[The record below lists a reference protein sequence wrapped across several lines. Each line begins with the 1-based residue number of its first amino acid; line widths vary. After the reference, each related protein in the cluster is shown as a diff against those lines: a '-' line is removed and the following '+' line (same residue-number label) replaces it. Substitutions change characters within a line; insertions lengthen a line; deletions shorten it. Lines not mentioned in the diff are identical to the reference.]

1 MADQPMLAGRSGLA
15 PPAEPANR
23 LPMNRAAAV
32 SIDARP
38 WSDELRATLSLAWPL
53 ILANLTMQLIQAT
66 DVVLLGWLGPTELA
80 AAALALSLSFGMV
93 LFALGV
99 LTASSPMMAS
109 ALGARFNS
117 VRDVRRTF
125 RQSLWAAA
133 LMAVPT
139 LIVLW
144 NAEPVILAFGQEP
157 ELARLAAWFL
167 KGYMWVIPPW
177 MLFQVMRNFVSAM
190 ERPGWVLAIC
200 AAGIPLNAL
209 VSWSLI
215 FGHFGLPALG
225 LIGGGIGSSIVWT
238 AMALALAIVILTDRQ
253 FRRFHLFGR
262 FWRADWPH
270 FRQLFRLGGPI
281 GLTMG
286 FEGGVF
292 SAAAYL
298 MGLFGAPSVAAHQI
312 ALQVA
317 ATTFMV
323 PLALG
328 QAATVRVGLAY
339 GRGDRDGITLA
350 GWTAFGLGTVFMAL
364 MAALMFSFPRD
375 LMTLFLD
382 DTPANAA
389 VISLGVSFLLVA
401 ALFQIVDGAQV
412 VGAGMLRGLH
422 DARVPMV
429 FALFGYWAIGLGVGV
444 ALAFAMDWRGIGIW
458 AGLAAGL
465 GVVASLMIW
474 RWMRRATLGLT
485 RSGRLRA

>member
-1 MADQPMLAGRSGLA
+1 
-15 PPAEPANR
+15 
-23 LPMNRAAAV
+23 MNRAAQQTTT
-32 SIDARP
+32 SP
-38 WSDELRATLSLAWPL
+38 WRDELRATLSLAWPL
-53 ILANLTMQLIQAT
+53 MLANLTMQLIQAT
-66 DVVLLGWLGPTELA
+66 DVILLGWLGPTELA
-80 AAALALSLSFGMV
+80 AAALGLSLSFGMI

-109 ALGARFNS
+109 ALGARSNA

-125 RQSLWAAA
+125 RQAVWAAL

-139 LIVLW
+139 MIVLW
-144 NAEPVILAFGQEP
+144 NAEAVILAFGQTP
-157 ELARLAAWFL
+157 ELARLGGWFL
-167 KGYMWVIPPW
+167 RGYMWVIPSW
-177 MLFQVMRNFVSAM
+177 MLFQVMRNFVSAL
-190 ERPGWVLAIC
+190 ERPGWVLAISAC
-200 AAGIPLNAL
+200 GIPLNGI
-209 VSWSLI
+209 VSWALI
-215 FGHFGLPALG
+215 FGHLG
-225 LIGGGIGSSIVWT
+225 MPPLGIIGGGIGSSIVWF
-238 AMALALAIVILTDRQ
+238 AMVTALAIVILVDRQ

-262 FWRADWPH
+262 FWRADWAR

-312 ALQVA
+312 ALQIA
-317 ATTFMV
+317 ATTFMI

-339 GRGDRDGITLA
+339 GRKDPDGIALA
-350 GWTAFGLGTVFMAL
+350 GWTAFVLSIAFMTVMATL
-364 MAALMFSFPRD
+364 MYVFPRP
-375 LMTLFLD
+375 LITLFLD
-382 DTPANAA
+382 DTPDNAM

-422 DARVPMV
+422 DARVPMM

-444 ALAFAMDWRGIGIW
+444 ALAFTMDWRGIGIW

-465 GVVASLMIW
+465 GVVAVLMMW
-474 RWMRRATLGLT
+474 RWSQRGRLGLT
-485 RSGRLRA
+485 RF

>member
-1 MADQPMLAGRSGLA
+1 MGAAADNIGGQSAGRWRG
-15 PPAEPANR
+15 
-23 LPMNRAAAV
+23 
-32 SIDARP
+32 
-38 WSDELRATLSLAWPL
+38 ELRATLSLAWPL

-66 DVVLLGWLGPTELA
+66 DVVLLGWLGPKELA
-80 AAALALSLSFGMV
+80 AAALALSLSFGMI

-99 LTASSPMMAS
+99 LTASSPMIAS
-109 ALGARFNS
+109 ALGERFNA

-133 LMAVPT
+133 LMTVPT

-144 NAEPVILAFGQEP
+144 NAEPIILAFGQEP

-167 KGYMWVIPPW
+167 KGYTWVIPPW

-190 ERPGWVLAIC
+190 ERPRWVLVIS

-209 VSWSLI
+209 VSWALI
-215 FGHFGLPALG
+215 FGKLGLPELG
-225 LIGGGIGSSIVWT
+225 LIGGGIGSAIVWT
-238 AMALALAIVILTDRQ
+238 AMALALFTVIVTDRQ

-262 FWRADWPH
+262 FWRPDWPR

-312 ALQVA
+312 ALQIA
-317 ATTFMV
+317 ATTFMI

-339 GRGDRDGITLA
+339 GRRDASGIALA
-350 GWTAFGLGTVFMAL
+350 GWTAFALSTAFMAL
-364 MAALMFSFPRD
+364 MATLMFLFPRD
-375 LMTLFLD
+375 LITLFLD
-382 DTPANAA
+382 DTPANAT
-389 VISLGVSFLLVA
+389 VISLGVSFLMIA
-401 ALFQIVDGAQV
+401 ALFQIVDGWQV
-412 VGAGMLRGLH
+412 VGAGMLRGVH
-422 DARVPMV
+422 DTRVPMV

-444 ALAFAMDWRGIGIW
+444 ALAFAMQWRGVGIW
-458 AGLAAGL
+458 TGLAAGL
-465 GVVASLMIW
+465 GVVAVLMLW
-474 RWMRRATLGLT
+474 RWSRRDSLGLLPAGAQESH
-485 RSGRLRA
+485 RPGC

>member
-1 MADQPMLAGRSGLA
+1 
-15 PPAEPANR
+15 
-23 LPMNRAAAV
+23 MNRATALTT
-32 SIDARP
+32 SSQP
-38 WSDELRATLSLAWPL
+38 WRDELRATLTLAWPL
-53 ILANLTMQLIQAT
+53 MLANLTMQLIQAT
-66 DVVLLGWLGPTELA
+66 DVVLMGWLGPTELA
-80 AAALALSLSFGMV
+80 AAALGLSLTFGMI

-125 RQSLWAAA
+125 RQSMWAA
-133 LMAVPT
+133 LMMAVPT

-144 NAEPVILAFGQEP
+144 NAEPIILAFGQTP

-167 KGYMWVIPPW
+167 RGYMWVIPSW
-177 MLFQVMRNFVSAM
+177 MLFQVMRNFAAAM
-190 ERPGWVLAIC
+190 ERPEWVLAIS
-200 AAGIPLNAL
+200 AAGIPLNAI

-215 FGHFGLPALG
+215 FGHLGMPRLG
-225 LIGGGIGSSIVWT
+225 LIGGGIGSSIVWFAMT
-238 AMALALAIVILTDRQ
+238 AALAIVILSDRQ

-262 FWRADWPH
+262 FWRPDWPRFH
-270 FRQLFRLGGPI
+270 QLFRLGGPI

-312 ALQVA
+312 ALQIS

-339 GRGDRDGITLA
+339 GRRDPDGVALA
-350 GWTAFGLGTVFMAL
+350 GWTAFALGICFMAVMATL
-364 MAALMFSFPRD
+364 MYIFPRQ
-375 LMTLFLD
+375 LITLFLD
-382 DTPANAA
+382 DVPANAT

-401 ALFQIVDGAQV
+401 ALFQVVDGAQV

-422 DARVPMV
+422 DAHVPMI
-429 FALFGYWAIGLGVGV
+429 FALIGYWAIGLGVGV
-444 ALAFAMDWRGIGIW
+444 ALAFAMSWRGIGIW

-465 GVVASLMIW
+465 GVVAVLMIW
-474 RWMRRATLGLT
+474 RWTQRERLGLLH
-485 RSGRLRA
+485 SQLAAPGSP

>member
-1 MADQPMLAGRSGLA
+1 
-15 PPAEPANR
+15 
-23 LPMNRAAAV
+23 MNRAGATRL
-32 SIDARP
+32 SQRH
-38 WSDELRATLSLAWPL
+38 WRDELRATLSLAWPL
-53 ILANLTMQLIQAT
+53 ILANLTLQLIQAT
-66 DVVLLGWLGPTELA
+66 DVVLLGWLGPKELA
-80 AAALALSLSFGMV
+80 AAALALSLSFGMI
-93 LFALGV
+93 LFAMGV
-99 LTASSPMMAS
+99 LTASSPMIAS
-109 ALGARFNS
+109 ALGARFNA

-133 LMAVPT
+133 IMTVPT
-139 LIVLW
+139 MIVLW
-144 NAEPVILAFGQEP
+144 NAEPVILALGQEP
-157 ELARLAAWFL
+157 ELARLAGWFL

-190 ERPGWVLAIC
+190 ERPGWVMAIS

-209 VSWSLI
+209 FSWALI
-215 FGHFGLPALG
+215 FGHFGLPELG
-225 LIGGGIGSSIVWT
+225 LIGAGVGSSIVWA

-262 FWRADWPH
+262 FWRSDWPR
-270 FRQLFRLGGPI
+270 FRQMFRLGGPI

-328 QAATVRVGLAY
+328 QATTVRVGLAY
-339 GRGDRDGITLA
+339 GRRDPKGVALA
-350 GWTAFGLGTVFMAL
+350 GWTAFGLGTAFMTV
-364 MAALMFSFPRD
+364 MAALMYMFPRE
-375 LMTLFLD
+375 LITLFLD
-382 DTPANAA
+382 DTPANAN
-389 VISLGVSFLLVA
+389 VISLGVSFLLIA

-422 DARVPMV
+422 DTRVPMI

-444 ALAFAMDWRGIGIW
+444 ALAFSMDWRGIGIW
-458 AGLAAGL
+458 VGLAAGL
-465 GVVASLMIW
+465 GVVAVLMLW
-474 RWMRRATLGLT
+474 RWSRRDRLGLLPA
-485 RSGRLRA
+485 SA